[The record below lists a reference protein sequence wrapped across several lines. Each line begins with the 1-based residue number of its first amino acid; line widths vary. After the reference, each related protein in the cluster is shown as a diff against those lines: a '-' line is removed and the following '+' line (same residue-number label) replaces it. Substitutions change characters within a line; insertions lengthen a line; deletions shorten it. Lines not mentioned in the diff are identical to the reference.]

1 MRSRAALGSSP
12 TQPGAGLPPV
22 QADQSSLERDTI
34 SPIMGFS
41 GLSEARGTGTVGV
54 GDAATGSEVGVGDV
68 ISERMERKEE
78 LGKVLKEVEH
88 GVLS

>member
-1 MRSRAALGSSP
+1 MRSRAELGSSP
-12 TQPGAGLPPV
+12 TQPRAGLPPV
-22 QADQSSLERDTI
+22 QADQSSLERDI
-34 SPIMGFS
+34 ILPIMGFS
-41 GLSEARGTGTVGV
+41 GLSEARRTGTVGV

-88 GVLS
+88 EVLS

>member
-1 MRSRAALGSSP
+1 
-12 TQPGAGLPPV
+12 
-22 QADQSSLERDTI
+22 
-34 SPIMGFS
+34 MGFS

-68 ISERMERKEE
+68 ISERVERKEE
-78 LGKVLKEVEH
+78 LGKVLKEAEH